1 MDEIKKEL
9 VAVSYSDL
17 SSVDK
22 KILVSLVCCMIFFA
36 IAALI
41 FGFAPLMTIPA
52 LIFAIVGTGF
62 GVCCIYF
69 LTKIN
74 NKKN

>member
-1 MDEIKKEL
+1 MNEKKEEFGIREL
-9 VAVSYSDL
+9 TV
-17 SSVDK
+17 VDK
-22 KILVSLVCCMIFFA
+22 KILVSLACFMIFLS